1 MALYEVVREIQN
13 ECANNQMRDVFF
25 DEVETDDPV
34 QAVREMLR
42 DEKDRFLDDLTAKQL
57 GEALGCEIEVIPT
70 DGAGGCKA
78 YLGELKP
85 KPKRKKLH
93 FSFGG
98 R

>member
-1 MALYEVVREIQN
+1 
-13 ECANNQMRDVFF
+13 
-25 DEVETDDPV
+25 
-34 QAVREMLR
+34 MLR

-85 KPKRKKLH
+85 KPKRKNCIFLLV
-93 FSFGG
+93 GG
-98 R
+98 NPARICGANRINFIM